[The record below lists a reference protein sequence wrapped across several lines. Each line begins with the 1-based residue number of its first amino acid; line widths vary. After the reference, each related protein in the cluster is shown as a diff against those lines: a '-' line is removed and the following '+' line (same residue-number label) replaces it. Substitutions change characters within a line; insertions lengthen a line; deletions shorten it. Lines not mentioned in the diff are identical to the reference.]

1 MTARRIG
8 AELSLLHQGSDQ
20 RARIYILSRGLAGP
34 QPMEIHMWRETL
46 ATVST
51 YAARLRFAQSRDGAR
66 RT

>member
-1 MTARRIG
+1 
-8 AELSLLHQGSDQ
+8 
-20 RARIYILSRGLAGP
+20 
-34 QPMEIHMWRETL
+34 MEIHMWRETL